1 MRRRIRGDARRKG
14 KRLFTLVELLVVI
27 AIIAIL
33 AALLLPALGKARS
46 KARTISC
53 VSNLSQ
59 IGKVW
64 AMYLSSSDDNTPL
77 NLDAMTSGVD
87 IFASWQD
94 LLCFS
99 MGGYPIQKQK
109 IAFYTQNDAERTGD
123 IIAPRPPFA
132 CPSQMVKNKGN
143 GHYLR
148 SKFYGG
154 GNGSKVGPS
163 GGWSYNIKR
172 IRQPSKRMFIGE
184 GLVTYN
190 HRADHLEYPYL
201 DWIRHEKRSN
211 FLFLDFHVEQLGWRP
226 DMENHMSEFWGQ
238 FHSR

>member
-14 KRLFTLVELLVVI
+14 KRSFTLVELLVVI

-77 NLDAMTSGVD
+77 NLDAMTSGMD
-87 IFASWQD
+87 IYASWQD
-94 LLCFS
+94 LLYFS

-109 IAFYTQNDAERTGD
+109 IAFYTQNDA
-123 IIAPRPPFA
+123 
-132 CPSQMVKNKGN
+132 
-143 GHYLR
+143 
-148 SKFYGG
+148 
-154 GNGSKVGPS
+154 
-163 GGWSYNIKR
+163 
-172 IRQPSKRMFIGE
+172 
-184 GLVTYN
+184 
-190 HRADHLEYPYL
+190 
-201 DWIRHEKRSN
+201 
-211 FLFLDFHVEQLGWRP
+211 
-226 DMENHMSEFWGQ
+226 
-238 FHSR
+238 